1 MPSFGIH
8 FIVLDEVVKKLKST
22 GHGKEAAILERYDDY
37 ASLGAMGPDI
47 YFFAPDWNDEIR
59 DFINFIFDVYGIL
72 EPFIEFYE
80 DYIEPIEEAVESGVD
95 WLTGGLWEE
104 LQKTITQIEG
114 TVTVL
119 LTKLIIGNA
128 DLFQFIEP
136 NMNQGKLEKDWFWI
150 EMGHGRHTG
159 EYARNLTLLSGAD
172 EALRAYAYGFIT
184 HIVTDV
190 VGHPYVNQIVGG
202 PFRTH
207 WHRHHLCENYMD
219 VWAWDHYTKSN
230 ILEAKFDRRIAFG
243 NGDLPGSL
251 VHIIDQAFQHTYTD
265 PAPHLPERLSQH
277 YLSQEEINQT
287 FILFRKYLEM
297 ATSQGIMTLPKP
309 VPPALIP
316 GLNSIITPPPSSSG
330 SGGGFSWSGL
340 WNWIKWL
347 FRTIFKILTLPI
359 HVLASLA
366 TYQVRY
372 LLYEIQLLLYQSY
385 RALRLVLV
393 LGGYV
398 MCEPDELTGAYAQAF
413 TRQRPPT
420 PVTRFQNMKHPYP
433 LNEFPYNKA
442 SDHQLYY
449 PPSTYSNDVEFIMT
463 ESSPY
468 PTGARP
474 DEFIDKSPHDS
485 NADPLATAS
494 DPSETQKIDAATL
507 KSNQGQLGNA
517 VDFAARIIVRAH
529 NGTLDLDKDLPD
541 WNLDADRGYGWLNWY
556 WKPYNKELQKKKDCL
571 SEVLYFTKK

>member
-1 MPSFGIH
+1 
-8 FIVLDEVVKKLKST
+8 
-22 GHGKEAAILERYDDY
+22 
-37 ASLGAMGPDI
+37 MGPDI
-47 YFFAPDWNDEIR
+47 YFFAPDWNDGIR
-59 DFINFIFDVYGIL
+59 DLINFIFDAYGIL
-72 EPFIEFYE
+72 EPFIDFYE
-80 DYIEPIEEAVESGVD
+80 DYIEPIDEAVENGED

-114 TVTVL
+114 TLTVL
-119 LTKLIIGNA
+119 LTKLIIDKV

-136 NMNQGKLEKDWFWI
+136 NMNQGKLEKEWFWI
-150 EMGHGRHTG
+150 EMGHGRRTG
-159 EYARNLTLLSGAD
+159 EYARDLLLLSGAD
-172 EALRAYAYGFIT
+172 EALRAYTYGYIT
-184 HIVTDV
+184 HIATDV

-219 VWAWDHYTKSN
+219 VWAWDHYTRSN
-230 ILEAKFDRRIAFG
+230 ILEAKLDGRIAFG

-251 VHIIDQAFQHTYTD
+251 VHIIDQAFQHAYTD
-265 PAPHLPERLSQH
+265 PYPHLPERLPQH

-297 ATSQGIMTLPKP
+297 ATSRGTMTLPKP
-309 VPPALIP
+309 VPPAVIP

-347 FRTIFKILTLPI
+347 FKTIFKILTLPI
-359 HVLASLA
+359 HVLSSLA

-372 LLYEIQLLLYQSY
+372 LLYLIRLSLYQIY
-385 RALRLVLV
+385 RALRLALV

-398 MCEPDELTGAYAQAF
+398 MCEPDELTGAYALAF

-420 PVTRFQNMKHPYP
+420 PVIRFQNTKHPYP
-433 LNEFPYNKA
+433 LNEYPYIKA

-449 PPSTYSNDVEFIMT
+449 PPSTYPNDVEFIMT
-463 ESSPY
+463 ESSPF
-468 PTGARP
+468 PIGACP
-474 DEFIDKSPHDS
+474 DKFIDKLPHDP
-485 NADPLATAS
+485 NADSLATAS
-494 DPSETQKIDAATL
+494 DPSETQEINAATL

-517 VDFAARIIVRAH
+517 VDFAVRIIVRAH

-556 WKPYNKELQKKKDCL
+556 WKPYNKELQKTKDYL

>member
-1 MPSFGIH
+1 M
-8 FIVLDEVVKKLKST
+8 
-22 GHGKEAAILERYDDY
+22 YDDY

-59 DFINFIFDVYGIL
+59 DFINFIFDVYDIL
-72 EPFIEFYE
+72 EPFIEFHE
-80 DYIEPIEEAVESGVD
+80 EYIEPIIEAVESGVD

-104 LQKTITQIEG
+104 LQKTITLIEG

-119 LTKLIIGNA
+119 LTKLIIDKE

-230 ILEAKFDRRIAFG
+230 ILEAKFDGRIAFG

-265 PAPHLPERLSQH
+265 PAPHLPERLPQH
-277 YLSQEEINQT
+277 YLSQDEINQT

-297 ATSQGIMTLPKP
+297 ATSRGIMTLPEP

-316 GLNSIITPPPSSSG
+316 GLDSIITPPPSSSG

-340 WNWIKWL
+340 WNWVKWL
-347 FRTIFKILTLPI
+347 FKTIFNILTIPI

-372 LLYEIQLLLYQSY
+372 LLYVIQLLLYQIY

-420 PVTRFQNMKHPYP
+420 PVARFQNRKYPYP
-433 LNEFPYNKA
+433 LNEFPYNNA

-449 PPSTYSNDVEFIMT
+449 PPSTYPNDVEFIMT

-485 NADPLATAS
+485 NADHLATAS
-494 DPSETQKIDAATL
+494 DPSVTQKIDAATL

-517 VDFAARIIVRAH
+517 VDVAAQIIVRAH

-556 WKPYNKELQKKKDCL
+556 WQPYNKELQKKKDCL